1 MDMVLE
7 FKDLYRSLDQR
18 RFFVRESGSLEA
30 GQILSVKGAS
40 GSGKSTLLRMLAR
53 TIKAESGDVYWR
65 GRHWFSIAPGAWRCG
80 VHYVAQKPVM
90 FGGTVEDNFRLPFTL
105 REMKEHT
112 SFSPSLCAQY
122 MRNLG
127 LPGELLKQPAQTL
140 SGGEAAR
147 VALIRALM
155 IEPEVLLLDEPG
167 AYLDSNSRT
176 LLVNLL
182 ADWVQSKAGRAI
194 VMVSHNDDNLDILNN
209 VSTLHMGASRGV
221 QND

>member
-53 TIKAESGDVYWR
+53 TIKTESGDVYWR

-112 SFSPSLCAQY
+112 SFSPSLCEQY